1 MTEDAIMWEI
11 SQKVDLEEKQLDTFT
26 AFRRT
31 GDAIDKLFQHT

>member
-11 SQKVDLEEKQLDTFT
+11 SQKVDLEEKQLDTIT

-31 GDAIDKLFQHT
+31 GDAIDELFQHT